1 MTKWTTQLSNK
12 TYLLIGL
19 ALFLVEVLIALF
31 VRDRIIRP
39 YGGDLLVVVMLYFL
53 VRGMVNWSPLWVA
66 LSVLGFAFV
75 VELAQYLD
83 LLTWL
88 GWQEN
93 TLARVVLGS
102 EFSWGDMIAYALG
115 AVVAYFVDQWLVGR
129 RGMKV

>member
-1 MTKWTTQLSNK
+1 MTKGTTQLSNK

-66 LSVLGFAFV
+66 LSVLGFAF
-75 VELAQYLD
+75 
-83 LLTWL
+83 
-88 GWQEN
+88 G
-93 TLARVVLGS
+93 
-102 EFSWGDMIAYALG
+102 
-115 AVVAYFVDQWLVGR
+115 
-129 RGMKV
+129 